1 MSAIVWG
8 WVAVWMIVRLWL
20 EWRVDRSWLPGT
32 AEVREDYTKWSV
44 PPPNALTEEGERLW
58 LLLYRVSVWGF
69 LIWLAL
75 VAIWLI

>member
-8 WVAVWMIVRLWL
+8 WVAAWMIVRLWL

-32 AEVREDYTKWSV
+32 AEVREDYTRWSA
-44 PPPNALTEEGERLW
+44 PPANALTQEGERLW
-58 LLLYRVSVWGF
+58 VLLYRVTLWGF